1 LSSSFPDFYGN
12 PDVAATLRQML
23 DAGRIPQTILLA
35 GPHGVGKAT
44 LARRFGAALLGEAS
58 KIEADDLSIKVN
70 QETIAEREKL
80 PSDKRAD
87 DPFHLSSHPD
97 FLTFPPD
104 GPLRQIS
111 IQQIRLLKERAQF
124 QPLKG
129 KHRIFLIDQIDRA
142 NEQAA
147 NSLLKILE
155 EPPPYLI
162 LIATAENPYDLLPT
176 IRSRSMIFNMRRL
189 EAAEMQQFVKQ
200 RGLDHPARRLALAN
214 GCPGSAVSIDI
225 ESYDKRREAMLK
237 LLETGAG
244 KAQFADWSRYSES
257 IAMRK
262 TEKLEDQL
270 FVLYDL
276 LEDLLLV
283 QQGRA
288 SLRNPD
294 IENQLRPL
302 ANQVSFEWIR
312 KTVARIDEI
321 NELVRRNIQKNIA
334 LDALALELRSMG

>member
-1 LSSSFPDFYGN
+1 MSFPDFHGN
-12 PDVAATLRQML
+12 AEIAANLRQMI
-23 DAGRIPQTILLA
+23 DQRRIPQTILLA
-35 GPHGVGKAT
+35 GPSGVGKAT
-44 LARRFGAALLGEAS
+44 LVRRFAAALLGDAA
-58 KIEADDLSIKVN
+58 KIEADDLSTEVN
-70 QETIAEREKL
+70 QGTIAEREKL
-80 PSDKRAD
+80 PSEKRSE
-87 DPFHLSSHPD
+87 DPFHLATHPD

-129 KHRIFLIDQIDRA
+129 ANRIFLIDQIDRA

-162 LIATAENPYDLLPT
+162 LMMTAENPYDLLPT
-176 IRSRSMIFNMRRL
+176 IRSRSLIFSLRRL
-189 EAAEMQQFVKQ
+189 GEQEMLDFVRQ
-200 RGLDHPARRLALAN
+200 RKLDHPERRLALAS
-214 GCPGSAVSIDI
+214 GCPGAAVSLDI

-244 KAQFADWSRYSES
+244 KAQFADWSRFSES

-270 FVLYDL
+270 LVLYDL

-288 SLRNPD
+288 PLRNPD
-294 IENQLRPL
+294 IAAQLRPI
-302 ANQVSFEWIR
+302 ANQASFAWIR
-312 KTVARIDEI
+312 TAVAKVDDLMH
-321 NELVRRNIQKNIA
+321 LVRRNIQKNIA
-334 LDALALELRSMG
+334 LDALALELRANR

>member
-1 LSSSFPDFYGN
+1 LSFPDFYGN
-12 PDVAATLRQML
+12 AEVAQNLAQML
-23 DAGRIPQTILLA
+23 RDQRIPQTILLA
-35 GPHGVGKAT
+35 GPGGVGKAT
-44 LARRFGAALLGEAS
+44 LVRRFGAALLGGAA
-58 KIEADDLSIKVN
+58 KIEADDLSLEAN
-70 QETIAEREKL
+70 LTTLADREKL

-87 DPFHLSSHPD
+87 DPFHLASHPD

-129 KHRIFLIDQIDRA
+129 RHRIFLIDQIDRA

-162 LIATAENPYDLLPT
+162 LFATAENPYDLLPT
-176 IRSRSMIFNMRRL
+176 IRSRSMIFNLRRL
-189 EAAEMQQFVKQ
+189 EPAEMTDFVKR
-200 RGLDHPARRLALAN
+200 RGLTHPQRRLALAN
-214 GCPGSAVSIDI
+214 GCPGAAVSLDID
-225 ESYDKRREAMLK
+225 SYDKRREAMLK

-244 KAQFADWSRYSES
+244 KAPFSDWARFSES

-270 FVLYDL
+270 HVLYDL
-276 LEDLLLV
+276 MEDLLLL
-283 QQGRA
+283 QQGRSA
-288 SLRNPD
+288 VRNPD
-294 IENQLRPL
+294 IEGQLRPL
-302 ANQVSFEWIR
+302 AGQVSFEWIR
-312 KTVARIDEI
+312 AAIGKIDD
-321 NELVRRNIQKNIA
+321 LVHMLRRNIQKNIA
-334 LDALALELRSMG
+334 LDSLALELRGGR

>member
-1 LSSSFPDFYGN
+1 MIDE
-12 PDVAATLRQML
+12 D
-23 DAGRIPQTILLA
+23 RIPQTILLA
-35 GPHGVGKAT
+35 GPGGVGKAT
-44 LARRFGAALLGEAS
+44 LARRFGAALVGDEA
-58 KIEADDLSIKVN
+58 KIEADDLSKEAN
-70 QETIAEREKL
+70 RETIAEREKL

-87 DPFHLSSHPD
+87 DPFHLASHPD

-111 IQQIRLLKERAQF
+111 IQQIRLLKDRAQF

-129 KHRIFLIDQIDRA
+129 NHRIFLIDQIDRA

-162 LIATAENPYDLLPT
+162 LLMTAENPYDLLPT
-176 IRSRSMIFNMRRL
+176 IRSRSLIFNLRRL
-189 EAAEMQQFVKQ
+189 EADDMLSFVKQ
-200 RGLDHPARRLALAN
+200 RKLDHPERRLALAN
-214 GCPGSAVSIDI
+214 GCPGAAVSIDI
-225 ESYDKRREAMLK
+225 ESYDKRREAMFK

-244 KAQFADWSRYSES
+244 KAPFADWSRFSES

-283 QQGRA
+283 HQGRP
-288 SLRNPD
+288 SVRNPD
-294 IENQLRPL
+294 LEAQFRPL
-302 ANQVSFEWIR
+302 ASQISFEWIR
-312 KTVARIDEI
+312 NAVHKVDGLI
-321 NELVRRNIQKNIA
+321 ELVRRNIQKNIA
-334 LDALALELRSMG
+334 LDALALELRAFR